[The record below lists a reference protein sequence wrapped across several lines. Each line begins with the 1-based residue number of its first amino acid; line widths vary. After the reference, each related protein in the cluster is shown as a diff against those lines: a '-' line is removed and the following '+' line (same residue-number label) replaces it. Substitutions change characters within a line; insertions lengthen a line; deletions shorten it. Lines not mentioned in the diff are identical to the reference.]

1 MKYQSEHGFI
11 HPVLSPES
19 DHYPDGQFSTA
30 LIRPEDD
37 GGDIRIILD
46 FTVQE
51 PALQQLIS
59 DGKARC
65 VAMLYCRATLHQQ
78 TLEAKEGSTQ
88 IDAKVSPELL
98 RDAIELHPL
107 LVATETISLDTRTA
121 DPFYHGTSPTVLEG
135 EPLAADRGWH
145 FSLDVD
151 SLPLGSIF
159 QFIPEPETTGPM
171 LIEIDPQQT
180 YINIR
185 INAEQFKEMNIIRQQ
200 GLTVPSVFSAALVG
214 AIQRVREMDPDE
226 ATIIPGWVDTLRKQS
241 NHHGIDIE
249 GDEPFVVAQTLLG
262 DPFASLMKFQM
273 QSVEEQPE

>member
-1 MKYQSEHGFI
+1 MKYQSEHGFT

-19 DHYPDGQFSTA
+19 DHYPDGLFSTT
-30 LIRPEDD
+30 LLKPEDD
-37 GGDIRIILD
+37 GGNIRIVID

-51 PALQQLIS
+51 PTLQQLIS
-59 DGKARC
+59 DCKARC

-78 TLEAKEGSTQ
+78 TLEAKGGSTQ
-88 IDAKVSPELL
+88 IEVKISPELL

-107 LVATETISLDTRTA
+107 VVATETLTLDTSTT
-121 DPFYHGTSPTVLEG
+121 DPFYHGTSPTVSEG

-145 FSLDVD
+145 FNLDVD

-171 LIEIDPQQT
+171 QIEIDPQQT

-185 INAEQFKEMNIIRQQ
+185 VNAEQFKEMNITRQQ

-214 AIQRVREMDPDE
+214 AIQRVRKMDPDE
-226 ATIIPGWVDTLRKQS
+226 PTIIPGWVDTLRKQS
-241 NHHGIDIE
+241 SKHGVDIE
-249 GDEPFVVAQTLLG
+249 NDEPFVVAQTLLG
-262 DPFASLMKFQM
+262 DPFASLKKFQM
-273 QSVEEQPE
+273 QNVEEQPE